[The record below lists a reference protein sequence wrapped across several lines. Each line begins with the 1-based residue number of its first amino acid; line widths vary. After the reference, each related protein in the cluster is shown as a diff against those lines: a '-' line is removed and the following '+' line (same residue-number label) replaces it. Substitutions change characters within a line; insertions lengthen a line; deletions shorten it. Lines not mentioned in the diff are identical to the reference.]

1 MSDLPRVA
9 LVVDRP
15 DWAFANHAAALAK
28 HLSHEFRFQ
37 VIPMHAVRPLWRVP
51 MATRGSDLVFHF
63 WRGAL
68 RTMRSREFLAE
79 VHREL
84 GDVEEYQRRYL
95 SMPTATQICDHLCLS
110 ESDIEEFAPVLAS
123 DVVSYSTT
131 SQRLN
136 RQYSRITAYPAPWGV
151 APDGVDLDLF
161 TPAPA
166 ATAQG
171 PVRVGWAGNSLWNAG
186 VVDVKGLATVLRPA
200 MQMLRSEGVDVVA
213 RYQDRAVAMRA
224 HREMPDYYRQLDIF
238 VCASS
243 TEGSPNTVLEAMA
256 CGVPVVSTDVGVVP
270 EVFGPLQRRF
280 LLRERSVKAMKDAIG
295 VLAADPD
302 LRAAIRDE
310 NLERVRDR
318 DWAVVAGTWLRFF
331 KDCLNA

>member
-15 DWAFANHAAALAK
+15 DWAFANNAAALARA
-28 HLSHEFRFQ
+28 LSHEFRFH
-37 VIPMHAVRPLWRVP
+37 VVPMNTVRPLWRVP

-68 RTMRSREFLAE
+68 LTMRSREFLAE

-84 GDVEEYQRRYL
+84 GDVEEYRRRYL
-95 SMPTATQICDHLCLS
+95 SMPTATQICDHLSLS
-110 ESDIEEFAPVLAS
+110 ASDVEEFAPVLVN
-123 DVVSYSTT
+123 DVVTYSTT
-131 SQRLN
+131 SERLN
-136 RQYSRITAYPAPWGV
+136 RHYSRITAYPTPWGV

-166 ATAQG
+166 AVAQG

-186 VVDVKGLATVLRPA
+186 LFDVKGLAAVLRPA
-200 MQMLRSEGVDVVA
+200 MQMLRSEGIDVVG

-243 TEGSPNTVLEAMA
+243 MEGTPNTVLEAMA

-295 VLAADPD
+295 LLVDDPD

-310 NLERVRDR
+310 NLDHIRHRG
-318 DWAVVAGTWLRFF
+318 WAVVAGTWRRFF
-331 KDCLNA
+331 QDCLNA